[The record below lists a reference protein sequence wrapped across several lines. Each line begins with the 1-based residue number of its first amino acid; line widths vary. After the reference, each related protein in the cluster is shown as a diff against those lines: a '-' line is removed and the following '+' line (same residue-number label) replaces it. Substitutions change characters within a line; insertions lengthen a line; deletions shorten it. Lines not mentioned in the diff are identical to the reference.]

1 MKTVLYQIFK
11 QRFLQEGC
19 EINNKILEDKISEV
33 SLRNLES
40 NNWTLL
46 LLLLLLLLFI
56 ILIEVLE
63 NYISIP
69 IFIL

>member
-19 EINNKILEDKISEV
+19 EINNKISEEDKISEV

-40 NNWTLL
+40 NNWT
-46 LLLLLLLLFI
+46 LLLLLFI